1 MITNG
6 YDDSDLVDAPDN
18 GWLGHY
24 SLTQQGK
31 TEHLDMKFE
40 DFIKENGPVTFTDPI
55 VSNVNGTFVGQ
66 KSMHQG
72 FRICFV

>member
-40 DFIKENGPVTFTDPI
+40 DFIKENRPVTFTDPN
-55 VSNVNGTFVGQ
+55 VSNVM
-66 KSMHQG
+66 KSG
-72 FRICFV
+72 CRNSKNTVS